1 MITANDEPLARLLE
15 RPPRERA
22 EAARRLIESL
32 DSPDSDP
39 AAADSER
46 VAELVRRA
54 QELAQGHADLIDGD
68 LARQRVLA
76 RLRTLRS

>member
-1 MITANDEPLARLLE
+1 MLTSNEEPLARLLE
-15 RPPRERA
+15 CSPRERA

-32 DSPDSDP
+32 DPPDGDP
-39 AAADSER
+39 ADADAKR

-54 QELAQGHADLIDGD
+54 RELAQGDPDLIDGD

-76 RLRTLRS
+76 RLRALRS

>member
-1 MITANDEPLARLLE
+1 MIITNEEPLARLLE

-32 DSPDSDP
+32 DSPEGDP
-39 AAADSER
+39 AAAEAER
-46 VAELVRRA
+46 VGELVRRA
-54 QELAQGHADLIDGD
+54 RELTQGHADLIDGD